1 MIRDWLT
8 PDKIN
13 VINSIDNWSMG
24 QCLCSQ
30 LMHGQSH
37 G

>member
-13 VINSIDNWSMG
+13 VINAIDNWKNAVRLS
-24 QCLCSQ
+24 
-30 LMHGQSH
+30 
-37 G
+37 